1 MEYDGLQASGNH
13 WQKWS
18 RPEIHQSTW
27 TVLKL
32 AYTTGE
38 TFDILWVQTSLHDI
52 IEFKQFLPSIHFESR
67 KGCLYPDKIFGVHWA
82 SPPSEPERL
91 HNSDWLGASWHQKY
105 DWVPNLRISPPQKS
119 WTLRN
124 FPASHLHRLRRTK
137 HIATASLRSA
147 AAVTV

>member
-38 TFDILWVQTSLHDI
+38 TFDILWVQTSLHYI

-91 HNSDWLGASWHQKY
+91 HNSDWLGVSWHQKY
-105 DWVPNLRISPPQKS
+105 DWVPNLELVLLRRAGLFGTFQRAIFIAWGGQNISP
-119 WTLRN
+119 R
-124 FPASHLHRLRRTK
+124 HLWDQRLQ
-137 HIATASLRSA
+137 
-147 AAVTV
+147 